1 MSYRLGTN
9 AIVVLVV
16 TSVLLQGSCARTS
29 RIPSPAST
37 LPAEPVKQTR
47 TTASR
52 LGATVPSCSISGSP
66 RVPELV
72 KNAEHMV
79 ILSWT
84 ASASA
89 DSQHFDPVGYCIFR
103 TLQGQDQPTQLVNSQ
118 PFFQTTRQLRCKDD
132 LVENGKKYIY
142 VVRAISASNKQ
153 SDPSNIVSAVI
164 PTRERSHPSESSAP
178 LCREASQ

>member
-66 RVPELV
+66 RVPELAN
-72 KNAEHMV
+72 NAEHMV
-79 ILSWT
+79 ILSWA
-84 ASASA
+84 ASAPA
-89 DSQHFDPVGYCIFR
+89 ASQHSDPVGECMVR
-103 TLQGQDQPTQLVNSQ
+103 AVEAQEQPT
-118 PFFQTTRQLRCKDD
+118 
-132 LVENGKKYIY
+132 
-142 VVRAISASNKQ
+142 
-153 SDPSNIVSAVI
+153 
-164 PTRERSHPSESSAP
+164 H
-178 LCREASQ
+178 

>member
-1 MSYRLGTN
+1 
-9 AIVVLVV
+9 
-16 TSVLLQGSCARTS
+16 
-29 RIPSPAST
+29 
-37 LPAEPVKQTR
+37 
-47 TTASR
+47 
-52 LGATVPSCSISGSP
+52 
-66 RVPELV
+66 VPELA

-84 ASASA
+84 ASGLA
-89 DSQHFDPVGYCIFR
+89 DSQHLDPVGYCIFR
-103 TLQGQDQPTQLVNSQ
+103 TIQGQNQPMQLVNSQ

-164 PTRERSHPSESSAP
+164 PTRKRSHPSESSAP
-178 LCREASQ
+178 LCRETASEK